1 MDLQR
6 LLDDSNRAGVEFLIV
21 DLDTAHAILDGAD
34 AYTQPDHIKQARQH
48 ARSAYDTIV
57 RLMPRVRLDEAQGA
71 MIEKKLA
78 RLRSR
83 LEAAGERF

>member
-1 MDLQR
+1 
-6 LLDDSNRAGVEFLIV
+6 
-21 DLDTAHAILDGAD
+21 
-34 AYTQPDHIKQARQH
+34 
-48 ARSAYDTIV
+48 
-57 RLMPRVRLDEAQGA
+57 MPRVRLDEAQGA

>member
-1 MDLQR
+1 VDLQR

-21 DLDTAHAILDGAD
+21 DTAHAILDGAD